1 MKKQKMYISPRCISN
16 TLLFVLALLFVAC
29 ASATAT
35 VSQGGN
41 ATATPTYPSDPVQN
55 PTPIEQTAVAGAVEV
70 HVTLVEYKIVA
81 TVTTFR
87 VGVPYHFVVSNR
99 GTMVHEFMVTLDR
112 SDGTSYPSS
121 EQDAHAIIHIEVVNP
136 GTTINLNYTFSP
148 SSGSRYEMACQM
160 RGHYAAGMH
169 LALIVLH

>member
-1 MKKQKMYISPRCISN
+1 MKELFPRCMSS
-16 TLLFVLALLFVAC
+16 ALLYVLVLLLLAAC
-29 ASATAT
+29 ASSAS
-35 VSQGGN
+35 SQSGK
-41 ATATPTYPSDPVQN
+41 ATPTFPSDPVQN

-70 HVTLVEYKIVA
+70 HVTLVEYAIHS

-99 GTMVHEFMVTLDR
+99 GTMVHEFMVTLDHP
-112 SDGTSYPSS
+112 DGTSYPSG

-136 GTTINLNYTFSP
+136 GTTINLNYVFRTAN
-148 SSGSRYEMACQM
+148 RYEMACQM

-169 LALIVLH
+169 LPIIVTH

>member
-1 MKKQKMYISPRCISN
+1 MKVHRTYIFPRWISN
-16 TLLFVLALLFVAC
+16 TLLFVLALLLVAC
-29 ASATAT
+29 AGATAT
-35 VSQGGN
+35 VSQSGN
-41 ATATPTYPSDPVQN
+41 ATPTYPSDPVQN

-99 GTMVHEFMVTLDR
+99 GTMVHEFMVTLDHP
-112 SDGTSYPSS
+112 DGTSYPSS

-136 GTTINLNYTFSP
+136 GTTINLNYTFAP
-148 SSGSRYEMACQM
+148 SSGGRYEMACQM

-169 LALIVLH
+169 LPLIVLH

>member
-1 MKKQKMYISPRCISN
+1 MKKQKIYIFPRWISKA
-16 TLLFVLALLFVAC
+16 LLFVLALLLVAC
-29 ASATAT
+29 AGAT
-35 VSQGGN
+35 VSQSGN
-41 ATATPTYPSDPVQN
+41 ATPTYPSDPVQN

-70 HVTLVEYKIVA
+70 HVTLVEYKIFS

-87 VGVPYHFVVSNR
+87 VGVPYHFVVSNC
-99 GTMVHEFMVTLDR
+99 GTMVHEFMITLDHP
-112 SDGTSYPSS
+112 DGTSYPSS

-160 RGHYAAGMH
+160 RGHYAAGMWLKLVVMH
-169 LALIVLH
+169 

>member
-1 MKKQKMYISPRCISN
+1 M
-16 TLLFVLALLFVAC
+16 LLFVLALLLVAC
-29 ASATAT
+29 AGTT
-35 VSQGGN
+35 VSQFQRSN
-41 ATATPTYPSDPVQN
+41 ATPTFPADPVQN

-70 HVTLVEYKIVA
+70 QVTLVEFRIYS

-99 GTMVHEFMVTLDR
+99 GTMVHEFMITLDHP
-112 SDGTSYPSS
+112 DGTSYPSS

-136 GTTINLNYTFSP
+136 GTTINLNYTFLP

-169 LALIVLH
+169 LPLIVTH

>member
-1 MKKQKMYISPRCISN
+1 MKKQRLYKFPRWVSHV
-16 TLLFVLALLFVAC
+16 LLFILALLLVAC
-29 ASATAT
+29 AGATASQQSSAT
-35 VSQGGN
+35 S
-41 ATATPTYPSDPVQN
+41 TYPSDPVQN

-70 HVTLVEYKIVA
+70 HVTLVEFKIYS

-99 GTMVHEFMVTLDR
+99 GTMVHEFMITLDHP
-112 SDGTSYPSS
+112 DGTSYPSS

-136 GTTINLNYTFSP
+136 GTTINLNYTFLP

-169 LALIVLH
+169 LALIVMH

>member
-1 MKKQKMYISPRCISN
+1 MKKQKIYIFPRWVSN
-16 TLLFVLALLFVAC
+16 VLLFVLALLLVAC
-29 ASATAT
+29 AGAT
-35 VSQGGN
+35 VSQQSG
-41 ATATPTYPSDPVQN
+41 ATPTYPSDPVQN

-70 HVTLVEYKIVA
+70 HVTLVEFKIYS

-99 GTMVHEFMVTLDR
+99 GTMVHEFMITLDHP
-112 SDGTSYPSS
+112 DGTSYPSS

-136 GTTINLNYTFSP
+136 GTTINLNYTFLP

-169 LALIVLH
+169 LALIVMH

>member
-1 MKKQKMYISPRCISN
+1 MKGYGTHIFARWMSSGVVIGI
-16 TLLFVLALLFVAC
+16 LALLLAAC
-29 ASATAT
+29 AGTA
-35 VSQGGN
+35 SPQSSS
-41 ATATPTYPSDPVQN
+41 ATPTFPSDPVQN

-70 HVTLVEYKIVA
+70 HVTLLEYKIIS

-87 VGVPYHFVVSNR
+87 VGVPYHFTVTNR
-99 GTMVHEFMVTLDR
+99 GTMVHEFMITLDHP
-112 SDGTSYPSS
+112 DGTAYPSG

-136 GTTINLNYTFSP
+136 GTTININYTFLP

-169 LALIVLH
+169 LSLIILH

>member
-1 MKKQKMYISPRCISN
+1 MKKLKLAIFPRHKSIA
-16 TLLFVLALLFVAC
+16 LLFILALLLVAC
-29 ASATAT
+29 AGATA
-35 VSQGGN
+35 SQQSS
-41 ATATPTYPSDPVQN
+41 ATPTYPSDPVQN

-70 HVTLVEYKIVA
+70 HVTLVEFKIYS

-99 GTMVHEFMVTLDR
+99 GTMVHEFMITLDHP
-112 SDGTSYPSS
+112 DGTSYPSS

-136 GTTINLNYTFSP
+136 GTTINLNYTFLP

-169 LALIVLH
+169 LALIVMH